1 MFKNLVTIVEVFG
14 DHVLSLIGVKPMHNH
29 HTMVAADRVIGRKYC
44 WCPGSCIGHRLA
56 AQTSYDGLRAVR
68 AVSDQFHESARGCR
82 SISSKYLNSG
92 DLQIWNHS
100 TITF

>member
-14 DHVLSLIGVKPMHNH
+14 DHVLCLIGLKPMYNH
-29 HTMVAADRVIGRKYC
+29 HAMVAADRVIGRKYL

-56 AQTSYDGLRAVR
+56 AQTSYD
-68 AVSDQFHESARGCR
+68 AVSDQCHESARGFR
-82 SISSKYLNSG
+82 SISSKYINSG